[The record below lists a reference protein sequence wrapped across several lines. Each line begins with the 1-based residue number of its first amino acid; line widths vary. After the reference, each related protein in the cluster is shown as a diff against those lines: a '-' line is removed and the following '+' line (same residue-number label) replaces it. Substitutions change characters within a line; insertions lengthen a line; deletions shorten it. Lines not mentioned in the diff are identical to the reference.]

1 MCVKIMGKL
10 DVSEDNGFF
19 NNQKS
24 PEDLHLVPFVWVF
37 GPWFIVTRKP
47 RICLVEIMMLM
58 H

>member
-1 MCVKIMGKL
+1 MSQKIT
-10 DVSEDNGFF
+10 DFF

-58 H
+58 D